1 MWGASIS
8 HQQLRKSID
17 RLRSLKEVVEPPGEN
32 ETVPR
37 IGSAHRMSIKRE
49 REIASSLA
57 FLSAASDDNLNVMA
71 VCIEE
76 HLDGKGCTIRIA
88 SNSGKNSE
96 AMDGFKELAKILEQA
111 ARRGQ
116 LLEILLKT
124 ISR

>member
-17 RLRSLKEVVEPPGEN
+17 RLRSLNEVVEPPKEN
-32 ETVPR
+32 ETVPQ
-37 IGSAHRMSIKRE
+37 IGSAHRISVERE

-57 FLSAASDDNLNVMA
+57 FLSATSDDNLNVMA

-76 HLDGKGCTIRIA
+76 HPDGKGCTIRIA
-88 SNSGKNSE
+88 SNSGEVSE

-116 LLEILLKT
+116 LLEILLKRT
-124 ISR
+124 TR